1 MSHHTANNTGK
12 KLKSPGVILCLFLLL
27 ASAGFIAVLL
37 HTKMLPGLY
46 IAVLSTGILAV
57 LCLIFW
63 LTGDFHRRDRF
74 VAVGVPSRGRQQC
87 SLPGGSERCAGWRF
101 DLSGTTGGE

>member
-74 VAVGVPSRGRQQC
+74 VA
-87 SLPGGSERCAGWRF
+87 GSALALLCMALYIVRA
-101 DLSGTTGGE
+101 TTSA